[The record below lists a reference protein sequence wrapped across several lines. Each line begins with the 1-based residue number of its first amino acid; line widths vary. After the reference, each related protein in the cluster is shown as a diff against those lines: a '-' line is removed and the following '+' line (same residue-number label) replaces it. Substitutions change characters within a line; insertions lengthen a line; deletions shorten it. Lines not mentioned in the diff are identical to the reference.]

1 MAEPGSGARR
11 LLSVEGASVR
21 IGGQTILDGVDLE
34 VRRGEIVTLIGPNGS
49 GKTTLVRLARGL
61 LEAHAGRVTRA
72 HGIRVGYVPQ
82 RLQVDPTLPV
92 TVARFLLLGGGRDR
106 RRLRHTLQEVGVA
119 HLESAPLHALSGG
132 EARRV
137 LLARALLREPQLLV
151 LDEPTAG
158 VDLSGQSELYRLI
171 HEIRD
176 RHGCGVLLVSH
187 DLHLVMAATDR
198 VVCLNHHVCC
208 VGRPEAVSRHPEYL
222 ALFGAPLREPLA
234 VYTHRHDHRHDLAG
248 NVEDVP
254 AERGDADG

>member
-49 GKTTLVRLARGL
+49 GKTTLVRLALGL

-119 HLESAPLHALSGG
+119 HLESAGA
-132 EARRV
+132 E
-137 LLARALLREPQLLV
+137 LLRGPEEGPHESRAV
-151 LDEPTAG
+151 LKDPAG
-158 VDLSGQSELYRLI
+158 HPLI
-171 HEIRD
+171 
-176 RHGCGVLLVSH
+176 
-187 DLHLVMAATDR
+187 
-198 VVCLNHHVCC
+198 
-208 VGRPEAVSRHPEYL
+208 
-222 ALFGAPLREPLA
+222 
-234 VYTHRHDHRHDLAG
+234 VYTGKAK
-248 NVEDVP
+248 
-254 AERGDADG
+254 

>member
-1 MAEPGSGARR
+1 M
-11 LLSVEGASVR
+11 LSVERASVR
-21 IGGQTILDGVDLE
+21 IGGQTILDAVDLD
-34 VRRGEIVTLIGPNGS
+34 VCRGEIVTLIGPNGS
-49 GKTTLVRLARGL
+49 GKTTLVRLALGL
-61 LEAHAGRVTRA
+61 LEAHAGRVALAR
-72 HGIRVGYVPQ
+72 GIRVGYVPQ

-92 TVARFLLLGGGRDR
+92 TVARFLRLGGGRDR
-106 RRLRHTLQEVGVA
+106 RGLRRTLREVGVA
-119 HLESAPLHALSGG
+119 HLEAAPLHALSGG

-137 LLARALLREPQLLV
+137 LLARALLREPHLLV

-158 VDLSGQSELYRLI
+158 VDLTGQSELYRLI

-176 RHGCGVLLVSH
+176 RQGCGVLLVSH

-248 NVEDVP
+248 NVEDTPV
-254 AERGDADG
+254 ERGDADG